1 MLSPLVDLEK
11 PSSEQ
16 NHHGEVRFC
25 NQPLLP
31 TIFQEESLITFF
43 INSPQNVQSLPLSEQ
58 VDHQSYAENQSNA
71 YASLQTVPNTH
82 KRVALA
88 TVKCKL

>member
-31 TIFQEESLITFF
+31 TVFQEESFEDIMKSVKPFF
-43 INSPQNVQSLPLSEQ
+43 FYSVQNVE
-58 VDHQSYAENQSNA
+58 SYLFL
-71 YASLQTVPNTH
+71 Y
-82 KRVALA
+82 R
-88 TVKCKL
+88 